1 MFLLL
6 SQGAHLKAE
15 MPAGKK
21 SAFMAVEIRAGP
33 YARVTIFILNKGE
46 HFSLYNS
53 KLLRLYCYF
62 NTKKTVNKGKVK
74 FSETHRS
81 EQNWAKGEKTK
92 FNK

>member
-1 MFLLL
+1 MFSLL

-15 MPAGKK
+15 MLAGKK
-21 SAFMAVEIRAGP
+21 SAFITVEIRAGP
-33 YARVTIFILNKGE
+33 YARVAIFILTKGE
-46 HFSLYNS
+46 PFILYNS

-62 NTKKTVNKGKVK
+62 NKKTVNKGKVK
-74 FSETHRS
+74 FLKTHRS